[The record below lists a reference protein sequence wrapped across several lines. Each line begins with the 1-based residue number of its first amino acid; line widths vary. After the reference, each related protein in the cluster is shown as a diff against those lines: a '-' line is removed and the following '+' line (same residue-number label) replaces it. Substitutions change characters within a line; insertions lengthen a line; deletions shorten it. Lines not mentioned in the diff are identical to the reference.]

1 MILWNPRDPFMCMG
15 LFYRILAEFYA
26 IETEGFTMVSGMT
39 FFLFLTMLLGLFGED
54 DVRKQ
59 YAFSYIID
67 IGVPGPKFLF

>member
-1 MILWNPRDPFMCMG
+1 MCMG

-26 IETEGFTMVSGMT
+26 IGTAVFTTVSGMT

-54 DVRKQ
+54 DVRRH

-67 IGVPGPKFLF
+67 IGVPGLKFLF